1 MELDKKTERKII
13 LRRLF
18 HDRDLYKIGRLAG
31 LDWFNRFDAKFKG
44 GEYAYFTNDEREEA
58 IERIVSK
65 LPDSKFIEVVNNVF
79 KEEERFLKIDRFV
92 GEHYYFDVTA
102 GLKLDNKQEELK
114 KEVWEAL
121 EITNGRTYHFLKAII
136 ELRKEGR
143 WDKVYGGADWWD
155 IMAKIRELKG
165 TYPLLPDLDILKS
178 RKIYYKTGSTRH
190 RTYTVPEEIIPVV
203 EEVLERYIKN
213 HYS

>member
-1 MELDKKTERKII
+1 MERKII

-18 HDRDLYKIGRLAG
+18 QYDEDLYKIGRLAG
-31 LDWFNRFDAKFKG
+31 LDWFNRFEAKFKS
-44 GEYAYFTNDEREEA
+44 GEYPYFTNEEREEA
-58 IERIVSK
+58 IERIASE

-79 KEEERFLKIDRFV
+79 KEAERRLKIDRFV
-92 GEHYYFDVTA
+92 GEHYYFDVSA

-114 KEVWEAL
+114 KEIWEVL

-143 WDKVYGGADWWD
+143 WDEVYGGADWWD

-165 TYPLLPDLDILKS
+165 TYPLLPDLATLKLH
-178 RKIYYKTGSTRH
+178 KIYYKTGSTRH
-190 RTYTVPEEIIPVV
+190 RTYTVPEETIPVV

-213 HYS
+213 HQS